1 MDYGW
6 GFSRK
11 ISCSDED
18 KRQCLGLVGEVITL
32 AKKARNFGLLS
43 LMDYMEQCPTY
54 FLKKGLELI
63 IDGEKP
69 QAVREI
75 LELYI
80 LAGGYRGRDLLERC
94 VILEGLMGIQN
105 GLSPKRL
112 TELLLSFF
120 GEEDARRYAAEF
132 TDSASGDMES
142 FLRGLERA
150 NPSPDRPDGLNATMG
165 RLNDEEIQH
174 CLREIGTMDLAKAFK
189 GFSAKI
195 QVRIFNNLP
204 QRGAAFLREMIDH
217 MEAVAPSDAV
227 EAQERIAAI
236 LSDLKRVRIPADD
249 RLTPKARART
259 PAAG

>member
-6 GFSRK
+6 VFSRK
-11 ISCSDED
+11 IRCSIKD
-18 KRQCLGLVGEVITL
+18 KRQCLGLVGELITL
-32 AKKARNFGLLS
+32 AKKARNLGLMS
-43 LMDYMEQCPTY
+43 LVGYMEQCPNY
-54 FLKKGLELI
+54 FLKKGLQLI
-63 IDGEKP
+63 VDGEKP

-80 LAGGYRGRDLLERC
+80 LAGGYRGKELLERC

-112 TELLLSFF
+112 PELLLSFF
-120 GEEDARRYAAEF
+120 GEEGAQLYAAEF
-132 TDSASGDMES
+132 TDSSPGDMES

-150 NPSPDRPDGLNATMG
+150 NPAPDRPDGLNATMG
-165 RLNDEEIQH
+165 RLNDADIQH

-189 GFSAKI
+189 GFSPNI
-195 QVRIFNNLP
+195 QLRVFNNLP
-204 QRGAAFLREMIDH
+204 QRGATFLREVIEH
-217 MEAVAPSDAV
+217 MESVAPSDAA

-236 LSDLKRVRIPADD
+236 LSDLKTDAPGR
-249 RLTPKARART
+249 TRT

>member
-6 GFSRK
+6 VFSRK
-11 ISCSDED
+11 IRCSSQD
-18 KRQCLGLVGEVITL
+18 KRQCLGMVGEVISL
-32 AKKARNFGLLS
+32 AKKARQLGLMS
-43 LMDYMEQCPTY
+43 LVDYMEQCPNY

-63 IDGEKP
+63 VDGEKP

-80 LAGGYRGRDLLERC
+80 LAGGYRGKDLLERC

-120 GEEDARRYAAEF
+120 GEEGARLYAAEF
-132 TDSASGDMES
+132 TDSSPGDMES

-150 NPSPDRPDGLNATMG
+150 TPSPDRPDGLNAAMD

-189 GFSAKI
+189 GFSPKI
-195 QVRIFNNLP
+195 QRRVFNNLP
-204 QRGAAFLREMIDH
+204 QRGATFLREVIEH
-217 MEAVAPSDAV
+217 MEAVAPADAA

-236 LSDLKRVRIPADD
+236 LSDLRADA
-249 RLTPKARART
+249 PGRART

>member
-6 GFSRK
+6 IFSRK
-11 ISCSDED
+11 IRCSSED

-32 AKKARNFGLLS
+32 ANKARDFGLMS
-43 LMDYMEQCPTY
+43 LVDYMDQCPNY
-54 FLKKGLELI
+54 FLKKGLQLI
-63 IDGEKP
+63 VDGEKP
-69 QAVREI
+69 QAVREV

-80 LAGGYRGRDLLERC
+80 LAGGYRGKDLLERC

-120 GEEDARRYAAEF
+120 GEEGAQLYAAQF
-132 TDSASGDMES
+132 TDSSPGDMES

-150 NPSPDRPDGLNATMG
+150 NLSPDPTDGLNATMG

-174 CLREIGTMDLAKAFK
+174 CLREVGTMDLAKVFK
-189 GFSAKI
+189 GFSPEI
-195 QVRIFNNLP
+195 QLRVFNNLP
-204 QRGAAFLREMIDH
+204 QRGATFLREVIER
-217 MEAVAPSDAV
+217 MEAVIPADAA

-236 LSDLKRVRIPADD
+236 LSDLKEREPPWMRD
-249 RLTPKARART
+249 
-259 PAAG
+259 

>member
-6 GFSRK
+6 VFSRK
-11 ISCSDED
+11 IRCSDED

-32 AKKARNFGLLS
+32 AKKARNLGLMS
-43 LMDYMEQCPTY
+43 LVDYMEQCPNY
-54 FLKKGLELI
+54 FLKKGLQLI
-63 IDGEKP
+63 VDGEKP

-80 LAGGYRGRDLLERC
+80 LAGGYRGKDLLERC

-120 GEEDARRYAAEF
+120 GEKGARLYAAEF
-132 TDSASGDMES
+132 SDSSPGDMES

-165 RLNDEEIQH
+165 QLNDEEIQH

-189 GFSAKI
+189 GFSPKI
-195 QVRIFNNLP
+195 QLRVFNNLP
-204 QRGAAFLREMIDH
+204 QRGATFLREVIEH
-217 MEAVAPSDAV
+217 MEAVAPPDAA

-236 LSDLKRVRIPADD
+236 LSDLKERESPRMSD
-249 RLTPKARART
+249 
-259 PAAG
+259 